1 MPTNVYIDGF
11 NLYYGAV
18 RSTPH
23 KWLDLAQ
30 LCGKLLPADEI
41 HRIRYFTAIV
51 AALPHDPGVP
61 QRQAI
66 YLRALRTIPN
76 LEIHLGQFRSHRVR
90 MPLAE
95 PPAVGSKTAE
105 VLKTEEKGSD
115 VNLATFLLLDAF
127 EKDCDVAVVISND
140 ADLRAPIELAWG
152 RLGLKV
158 GIVNPHPP
166 QYRSRALEADFFK
179 QLRAAAV
186 AACQFP
192 SEMRDEAGVFR
203 KPAGW

>member
-1 MPTNVYIDGF
+1 MPTKIYIDGF

-18 RSTPH
+18 RGTRY
-23 KWLDLAQ
+23 KWLDIGQ
-30 LCGKLLPADEI
+30 LCRKLVPGDQI
-41 HRIRYFTAIV
+41 RRIRYFTAIV
-51 AALPHDPGVP
+51 AALPHDPSVP
-61 QRQAI
+61 QRQAL

-90 MPLAE
+90 MPLAD
-95 PPAVGSKTAE
+95 PPAVGPRVAD
-105 VLKTEEKGSD
+105 VVKTEEKGSD

-127 EKDCDVAVVISND
+127 EKDCDVAIVISND
-140 ADLRAPIELAWG
+140 ADLRFPIELARH

-166 QYRSRALEADFFK
+166 KHRSRVLGGDFFK
-179 QLRAAAV
+179 QLRPSAL

-192 SEMRDEAGVFR
+192 TEMRDEAGVFR
-203 KPAGW
+203 KPADW